1 MATSRDVRGSVQDT
15 ANRGSVNEPRL
26 LWNQE
31 SVRDVAES
39 VGAPRI
45 GDEALRT
52 LSQDVEYR
60 IGQVIIEALRYMR
73 LAKRTHLTTQDVSQ
87 AMRVLDVEP
96 MYGYNAV
103 RPLTF
108 GEASLGPQALYYVED
123 EEVDFEK
130 LINAP
135 LPKLPKDITLTDHF
149 LATEGVLTVCPEN
162 LSAAELRNH
171 DYLPKGPGANPAL
184 AALSGQDNPAF
195 KPAVKHVVSQELILY
210 FEKIQACLMDD
221 SADVEVQR
229 LREAA
234 LESVSSEPSI
244 HQLVPYFVNFISNQ
258 VAHNVHDLF
267 VLRQMM
273 ELTNALISNDYL
285 FLAPYATSLASA
297 VQTCLM
303 GRKIGGDNGIGGL
316 RAQYDLREFAA
327 TLLGRLARKYSKDN
341 KMFRTKLVRSC
352 LKEMLNPLNP
362 VAVWFGA
369 ISGLTSVSSNSDS
382 IKIFI
387 IQQLKEFERGML
399 VPLQQKAQQDPI
411 AAIEFETLVGAIVK
425 AIELS
430 AGDDFPMLN
439 GMNGFSSSH
448 EESQVKAIV
457 GDIIGDRVIQLGNH
471 KLNLA
476 ILDVCNLR

>member
-1 MATSRDVRGSVQDT
+1 MSASRDARGSVQD
-15 ANRGSVNEPRL
+15 AVNRGSVNEPRL

-31 SVRDVAES
+31 TVRDVAES

-73 LAKRTHLTTQDVSQ
+73 LGKRTNLTTQDVSQ
-87 AMRVLDVEP
+87 AMRALDVEP
-96 MYGYNAV
+96 MYGYTTV
-103 RPLTF
+103 RPLKY
-108 GEASLGPQALYYVED
+108 GEASLGPQALFYVED

-135 LPKLPKDITLTDHF
+135 LPKLPKDMTFTDHF

-171 DYLPKGPGANPAL
+171 DFLPKGPGANPAL

-221 SADVEVQR
+221 SEDVEVQR

-244 HQLVPYFVNFISNQ
+244 HQLIPYFVNFISNQ
-258 VAHNVHDLF
+258 VAHNLHDIF

-285 FLAPYATSLASA
+285 YLAPYASSLSSA

-303 GRKIGGDNGIGGL
+303 GRKIGVDNGIGGL
-316 RAQYDLREFAA
+316 KAQYDLREFAA
-327 TLLGRLARKYSKDN
+327 TLLGRLARKYSQEN
-341 KMFRTKLVRSC
+341 KMFQPKLVRSC
-352 LKEMLNPLNP
+352 LKEMLNPQRP
-362 VAVWFGA
+362 AAVWYGA
-369 ISGLTSVSSNSDS
+369 IMGLASVASNADS

-399 VPLQQKAQQDPI
+399 LPLQQKAQYDQI
-411 AAIEFETLVGAIVK
+411 ATIEFETLVGAIMK
-425 AIELS
+425 AIEQCT
-430 AGDDFPMLN
+430 GDDIPLLN
-439 GMNGFSSSH
+439 GMNGFSSEQ
-448 EESQVKAIV
+448 EESQIKAFV
-457 GDIIGDRVIQLGNH
+457 GDIIGERIIALGNH

-476 ILDVCNLR
+476 VLDARTLR